1 MDDARAQQA
10 WTQGTEAL
18 FCGRC
23 KSAKLIIW
31 TKTRGEDRPQQA
43 AAIGDYWVAVHCDYF
58 RRRIER
64 PEELVRCAAFQR
76 QKQKGDSS
84 T

>member
-23 KSAKLIIW
+23 KAAKLVIW
-31 TKTRGEDRPQQA
+31 NKIKGDDRPQQA
-43 AAIGDYWVAVHCDYF
+43 TAIGEHWVAVHCDYF
-58 RRRIER
+58 RRRVEN
-64 PEELVRCAAFQR
+64 PDQLVRCGAFEKR
-76 QKQKGDSS
+76 KPKDDKS